1 VAPVGTQARPARAL
15 VIGYGLSG
23 RAAAGWLAGRG
34 YEVVILE
41 DDRVAAERAREAVVG
56 AGLAIEV
63 APSPAEAA
71 AAARSSSLVVPSP
84 GVRAD
89 HPAIAGAIAAG
100 VEVVSEVELAWRV
113 LDQLRQEGSPGRH
126 GTSGGDH
133 RDGGPINDRWP
144 KVVAITGTNGKT
156 TVTELVAAMLECSGQ
171 NAVAA
176 GNVGY
181 PLLEAVG
188 HLGPGQATVLVAEVS
203 SFQLEF
209 TRQFRPDVSCWLNFA
224 PDHLD
229 WHPDLD
235 HYAKA
240 KAKIWA
246 RQRGGST
253 AVVNADDPIVQRA
266 AAESVPAGVEVI
278 TFGSSR
284 AKVAENVVVERGAV
298 PTPDWLVRQDGIKGP
313 RGVFLP
319 AAGLVRAFP
328 HDLLN
333 TAAALAVALAAGANE
348 AGCREAAGKTP
359 VPPHRVQLVAEKDGV
374 SWYDDS
380 KATTPAAVHAGVQS
394 FSSVVLIAGGRNKG
408 LDLSALASTVPPVR
422 AVVAVGESA
431 PEVAEAFAGRA
442 PVRRAESMGAAVET
456 AASLALPGDVV
467 VLSPG
472 CASFDWYSSYVERG
486 DDFSALVKGKL
497 HLAAQAVVSPAVP
510 SATVAPLEVGR
521 P

>member
-1 VAPVGTQARPARAL
+1 MASEATRARPGLAL

-41 DDRVAAERAREAVVG
+41 DDRVAGDWAREAAVG
-56 AGLAIEV
+56 AGLSIEV
-63 APSPAEAA
+63 APTPAEAA
-71 AAARSSSLVVPSP
+71 EIARSSGLVVPSP

-113 LDQLRQEGSPGRH
+113 LDELRRKGSPGPQ
-126 GTSGGDH
+126 
-133 RDGGPINDRWP
+133 GGPVGHFPHGAPVNDRWP
-144 KVVAITGTNGKT
+144 KLVAITGTNGKT
-156 TVTELVAAMLECSGQ
+156 TVTELVAAMLACSGQ

-181 PLLEAVG
+181 PLLEAAA
-188 HLGPGQATVLVAEVS
+188 HLAPGQATVLVAEVS

-235 HYAKA
+235 HYANA

-246 RQRGGST
+246 QQGAGST
-253 AVVNADDPIVQRA
+253 AVVNIDDPVVRQA
-266 AAESVPAGVEVI
+266 AQSVPAGVDVI

-284 AKVAENVVVERGAV
+284 SEVLEGDGVESGAPSV
-298 PTPDWLVRQDGIKGP
+298 PDWLVLEDGIEGP
-313 RGVFLP
+313 HGVCVP
-319 AAGLVRAFP
+319 AAELVRAFP
-328 HDLLN
+328 HDLSN

-348 AGCREAAGKTP
+348 TGCREAARKTP

-380 KATTPAAVHAGVQS
+380 KATTPAAVRAGVGS
-394 FSSVVLIAGGRNKG
+394 FSSVVQIAGGRNKG
-408 LDLSALASTVPPVR
+408 LDLSELASTVPPVR

-431 PEVAEAFAGRA
+431 PQVEEAFAGRA
-442 PVRRAESMGAAVET
+442 PVHRAGSMGAAVES
-456 AASLALPGDVV
+456 AASLALPGDAV

-472 CASFDWYSSYVERG
+472 CASFDWYSSYIERG
-486 DDFSALVKGKL
+486 EDFSALVKAKL
-497 HLAAQAVVSPAVP
+497 YCEARAVP
-510 SATVAPLEVGR
+510 PVTISAAVAGR
-521 P
+521 R